1 MLTNMTART
10 PMKLPYD
17 VVDVLL
23 AYAYDPDVLRAHVFC
38 LREAGW
44 TLESIASPLGM
55 SRERVRQIANL
66 VYDFDSARRES
77 QANGLVVP
85 AAPVREKKERKESVP
100 RPRPTSENLSRLL
113 ELQPLV
119 QQVRANSPKYRVEA
133 EEYTSLIAKEH
144 NERGVSLYRL
154 AKELG
159 VTHGALRFRLVR
171 YGYKQT
177 ESESRVYKPIVQAN
191 RV

>member
-1 MLTNMTART
+1 MTARK
-10 PMKLPYD
+10 PMVLPNSTID
-17 VVDVLL
+17 LL
-23 AYAYDPDVLRAHVFC
+23 LTYAYDPDTLRAHIFV

-55 SRERVRQIANL
+55 SRERVRQIANQ
-66 VYDFDSARRES
+66 VWDFDGARRDS
-77 QANGLVVP
+77 KVNGLEFVP
-85 AAPVREKKERKESVP
+85 APPERVKRERKESVP
-100 RPRPTSENLSRLL
+100 RPRPTADNLARLL

-133 EEYTSLIAKEH
+133 EEYTKLIAHEH
-144 NERGVSLYRL
+144 NDRGVSLYRL

-177 ESESRVYKPIVQAN
+177 ESESRVYKPILESN

>member
-1 MLTNMTART
+1 MATKQ
-10 PMKLPYD
+10 PMALPYSTI
-17 VVDVLL
+17 DVLL
-23 AYAYDPDVLRAHVFC
+23 AHAYDPEVLRAHIFV

-44 TLESIASPLGM
+44 TLGSIASPLGM
-55 SRERVRQIANL
+55 SRERVRQISNQ
-66 VYDFDSARRES
+66 VWDFDDARRVS
-77 QANGLVVP
+77 KVGGLEFIP
-85 AAPVREKKERKESVP
+85 EPPPRHLRERKETVP
-100 RPRPTSENLSRLL
+100 RPQPTEKNLARLL

-119 QQVRANSPKYRVEA
+119 QQVRANSPKYRAEA
-133 EEYTSLIAKEH
+133 EEYTKLIAHEH
-144 NERGVSLYRL
+144 NDRGVSLYRL

-177 ESESRVYKPIVQAN
+177 ESESRVYKPILESN

>member
-1 MLTNMTART
+1 MT
-10 PMKLPYD
+10 LPYNT
-17 VVDVLL
+17 VDVLL
-23 AYAYDPDVLRAHVFC
+23 ANAYNTDALRAHVFV

-66 VYDFDSARRES
+66 VHDEEGARRDS
-77 QANGLVVP
+77 LANGLTDIP
-85 AAPVREKKERKESVP
+85 SPPPRPVRERKEISP
-100 RPRPTSENLSRLL
+100 RPRPTDENLARLK

-119 QQVRANSPKYRVEA
+119 QQVRANSPRYRAEA
-133 EEYTSLIAKEH
+133 EEYTKLIAHEH
-144 NERGVSLYRL
+144 NDRGVSLYRL

-171 YGYKQT
+171 YGYKET
-177 ESESRVYKPIVQAN
+177 ASESRVYKPILESN

>member
-1 MLTNMTART
+1 MATRK
-10 PMKLPYD
+10 PMALPYST
-17 VVDVLL
+17 VDVLL
-23 AYAYDPDVLRAHVFC
+23 AHAYDPEVLRAHIFV

-55 SRERVRQIANL
+55 SRERVRQIANQ
-66 VYDFDSARRES
+66 VWDFDGARRES
-77 QANGLVVP
+77 KENGLEFVP
-85 AAPVREKKERKESVP
+85 APPARQVRERKESVP
-100 RPRPTSENLSRLL
+100 RPRPTEDNLARLL

-119 QQVRANSPKYRVEA
+119 QQVRANSPRFRAEA
-133 EEYTSLIAKEH
+133 EEYTKLIAHEH
-144 NERGVSLYRL
+144 NDRGVSLYRL

-177 ESESRVYKPIVQAN
+177 NSESRVYKPILESN

>member
-1 MLTNMTART
+1 MTTKRQPRAQ
-10 PMKLPYD
+10 LPNS

-23 AYAYDPDVLRAHVFC
+23 GSMYDTNALRCHVVA

-55 SRERVRQIANL
+55 SREGVRQIGNL
-66 VYDFDSARRES
+66 SIDIAGDTKRS
-77 QANGLVVP
+77 QELGLDAPEVP
-85 AAPVREKKERKESVP
+85 RVERKVYVP
-100 RPRPTSENLSRLL
+100 VPKPQPNIDNLARLR

-119 QQVRANSPKYRVEA
+119 KQVRGRSLTYRAEA
-133 EEYTSLIAKEH
+133 EEYTRLLHIEH
-144 NERGVSLYRL
+144 NDNGVSLYRL

-171 YGYKQT
+171 YGYKET
-177 ESESRVYKPIVQAN
+177 GSESRVYRAILSEN

>member
-1 MLTNMTART
+1 MS
-10 PMKLPYD
+10 LPYSTI
-17 VVDVLL
+17 DVLL
-23 AYAYDPDVLRAHVFC
+23 ADAYNTDALRAHIFV

-55 SRERVRQIANL
+55 SRERVRQIANQ
-66 VYDFDSARRES
+66 VWDVEGARRES
-77 QANGLVVP
+77 KESGLEFVP
-85 AAPVREKKERKESVP
+85 SPPPRPVRERKESVP
-100 RPRPTSENLSRLL
+100 RPRPTDENLARLK

-119 QQVRANSPKYRVEA
+119 QQVRANSPRYRSEA
-133 EEYTSLIAKEH
+133 EEYTKLLAHEH

-177 ESESRVYKPIVQAN
+177 NSESRVYKPILESN

>member
-1 MLTNMTART
+1 MNPRK
-10 PMKLPYD
+10 PMVLPNETID
-17 VVDVLL
+17 LL
-23 AYAYDPDVLRAHVFC
+23 LKFSYDPEVLRAHIFC

-55 SRERVRQIANL
+55 SRERVRQIANQ
-66 VYDFDSARRES
+66 VWEFDGARRES
-77 QANGLVVP
+77 QVNGLQFVPTPPERVV
-85 AAPVREKKERKESVP
+85 RERKESVP
-100 RPRPTSENLSRLL
+100 RPRPTAENLARLL

-119 QQVRANSPKYRVEA
+119 QQVRANSPKYREEA
-133 EEYTSLIAKEH
+133 EEYTKLVAHEH
-144 NERGVSLYRL
+144 NDRGVSLYRL

-171 YGYKQT
+171 YGYKET
-177 ESESRVYKPIVQAN
+177 TSESRVYKPILDAN

>member
-1 MLTNMTART
+1 MA
-10 PMKLPYD
+10 LPYETI
-17 VVDVLL
+17 DVLL
-23 AYAYDPDVLRAHVFC
+23 ANAYEPDILRAHVFC

-77 QANGLVVP
+77 QANGLAVP
-85 AAPVREKKERKESVP
+85 VPPVREKKERKETVP
-100 RPRPTSENLSRLL
+100 RPQPTADNLARLL

-119 QQVRANSPKYRVEA
+119 QQVRANSPRYREEA
-133 EEYTSLIAKEH
+133 EEYTKLIAHEH
-144 NERGVSLYRL
+144 NDRGVSLYRL

-171 YGYKQT
+171 YGYKET
-177 ESESRVYKPIVQAN
+177 ASESRVYKPILESN

>member
-1 MLTNMTART
+1 MATRK
-10 PMKLPYD
+10 PMALPYST
-17 VVDVLL
+17 VDVLL
-23 AYAYDPDVLRAHVFC
+23 AHAYDPEVLKAHIFV

-55 SRERVRQIANL
+55 SRERVRQIANQ
-66 VYDFDSARRES
+66 VWDFDSARRES
-77 QANGLVVP
+77 KVNGMEFVP
-85 AAPVREKKERKESVP
+85 APPPRPVRERKEIQP
-100 RPRPTSENLSRLL
+100 RPRPTEDNLARLL

-119 QQVRANSPKYRVEA
+119 QQVRANSPRFRAEA
-133 EEYTSLIAKEH
+133 EEYTKLIAHEH
-144 NERGVSLYRL
+144 NDRGVSLYRL

-177 ESESRVYKPIVQAN
+177 NSESRVYKPILESN

>member
-1 MLTNMTART
+1 MTTRRSSS
-10 PMKLPYD
+10 LPYET
-17 VVDVLL
+17 VDVLL
-23 AYAYDPDVLRAHVFC
+23 ANAYNSDVLRAHIFV

-55 SRERVRQIANL
+55 SRERVRQIANM
-66 VYDFDSARRES
+66 VYDVDGARRES
-77 QANGLVVP
+77 RANGLEEVP
-85 AAPVREKKERKESVP
+85 LPAPKVSRERKESVM
-100 RPRPTSENLSRLL
+100 RPLPTDENLARLL

-119 QQVRANSPKYRVEA
+119 QQVRANSPKYRAEA
-133 EEYTSLIAKEH
+133 EEYTKLIAHEH
-144 NERGVSLYRL
+144 NDRGVSLYRL

-171 YGYKQT
+171 YGYKET
-177 ESESRVYKPIVQAN
+177 TSESRVYKPILESN